1 MPELIEVEM
10 YRVALD
16 ATVGRSI
23 AEAHI
28 PDRSYP
34 RFVGVEEVVAELVG
48 STIVGTS
55 RRGKLAIAELDSGRR
70 LGLRFGMTGRLI
82 VDGAAPIDT
91 LEYSSD
97 RDDPAWDRFIIRFCD
112 GGVLRLNDPRRFGS
126 VELDPSL
133 DALGP
138 DASTATVAEMVDAV
152 KSDRS
157 VKAVLL
163 DQSRVAG
170 LGNLLVDETLWRAA
184 IAPTRTA
191 RTLDHERVAHLRRV
205 MRRTIAQL
213 TRRGGSHRGDLHE
226 ERHAGGVCPR
236 DGEPLL
242 RQQVAGRTTIWCSA
256 HQT

>member
-1 MPELIEVEM
+1 M

-16 ATVGRSI
+16 AAVGRPI
-23 AEAHI
+23 AEVTI
-28 PDRSYP
+28 PDWSYP
-34 RFVGVEEVVAELVG
+34 RFVGVDEVVAELVG

-91 LEYSSD
+91 LEYSSG
-97 RDDPAWDRFIIRFCD
+97 RDDPAWDRFVIRFCD
-112 GGVLRLNDPRRFGS
+112 GGVLRVNDPRRFGS
-126 VELDPSL
+126 VELDPNL
-133 DALGP
+133 HALGP
-138 DASTATVAEMVDAV
+138 DASTATVAEMIDAV

-157 VKAVLL
+157 IKAVLL
-163 DQSRVAG
+163 DQSRLAG